1 MTRRWQEGL
10 FPTTITSFSPGSSRI
25 KRSPKPRRKHQ
36 VNGCPGDAER
46 DRLITTDSDGTYKRP
61 PGVHNSAY
69 MGCPVCYTDLC
80 FWNGGGAAG
89 GGVVSGRRGWSARCD
104 GGARWLMLQGQLRW
118 GQAWAAPLRR
128 DLRAGAPGGALWR
141 HIPIYK
147 PCPLRREGA
156 PLEVDLKT
164 EKCPESF
171 FFVCFFPSLGQ
182 RVV

>member
-1 MTRRWQEGL
+1 M
-10 FPTTITSFSPGSSRI
+10 
-25 KRSPKPRRKHQ
+25 PR
-36 VNGCPGDAER
+36 G
-46 DRLITTDSDGTYKRP
+46 TDSSPQTATARTRGPRVSTTLRIW
-61 PGVHNSAY
+61 GARCVILTFASG
-69 MGCPVCYTDLC
+69 MGA
-80 FWNGGGAAG
+80 GRRRGG

-147 PCPLRREGA
+147 PYPHRREGA

-171 FFVCFFPSLGQ
+171 FCFFPSLGQ